1 MSYLI
6 SFLGGIWPKATENK
20 RNKQERQQWGVVRVS
35 SPLEGVVFY
44 VLVATNK
51 PKV

>member
-20 RNKQERQQWGVVRVS
+20 TKEQERQPWEVVRVS

-51 PKV
+51 PTI

>member
-20 RNKQERQQWGVVRVS
+20 TKVQGKPQWEVVRVS
-35 SPLEGVVFY
+35 SPLEGVAFY

-51 PKV
+51 PTI